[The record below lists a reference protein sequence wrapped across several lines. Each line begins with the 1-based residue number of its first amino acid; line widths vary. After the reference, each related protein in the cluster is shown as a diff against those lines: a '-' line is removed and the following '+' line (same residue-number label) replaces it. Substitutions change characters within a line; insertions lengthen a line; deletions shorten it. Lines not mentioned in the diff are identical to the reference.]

1 MSAYYYF
8 VATLPS
14 LQPAMAAPPMPLAEF
29 LDRASRFLSGPD
41 MEALRGAALYVP
53 DDGAPPP
60 ATASSTLLRRYYR
73 WEAALRNELAR
84 LRAGRLQKQP
94 ERHLRPADPE
104 WDANRT
110 AQAAFQAEDPLQG
123 ELVIERDRWAFVE
136 GMAVNKFFDMDFLMS
151 YALLVQVLERRARFD
166 ADKGREGYR
175 TVYQSV
181 LDTAEYRDESGDSK

>member
-1 MSAYYYF
+1 
-8 VATLPS
+8 
-14 LQPAMAAPPMPLAEF
+14 MAAPPMPLGDF
-29 LDRASRFLSGPD
+29 LDRASRFLSPGD
-41 MEALRGAALYVP
+41 IEALRSAALYVP
-53 DDGAPPP
+53 EDGAPPP
-60 ATASSTLLRRYYR
+60 ASASSDLLRRYYR

-94 ERHLRPADPE
+94 ERHVRPADPE
-104 WDANRT
+104 WDAMRT

-123 ELVIERDRWAFVE
+123 ELVIERDRWAFIE
-136 GMAVNKFFDMDFLMS
+136 ALAVNRFFNMDFLMS
-151 YALLVQVLERRARFD
+151 YALLLQVLERRARFD